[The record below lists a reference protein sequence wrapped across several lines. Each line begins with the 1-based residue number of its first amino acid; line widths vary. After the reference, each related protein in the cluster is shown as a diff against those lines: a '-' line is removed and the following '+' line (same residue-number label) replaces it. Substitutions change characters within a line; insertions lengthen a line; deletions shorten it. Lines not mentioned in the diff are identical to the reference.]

1 MNKDPYATAE
11 ESASVM
17 AKNVNPGRKSA
28 IEKVAWLIA
37 GKFLDEQGVSDAAY
51 TRGLHEIAVN
61 LAEKNAE
68 LLEAS
73 MKVLEWFEAEDDHS
87 KADFYQR
94 MQMCRDAEEMI
105 RAAIAKATG
114 QA

>member
-28 IEKVAWLIA
+28 IEHVGRLIEE
-37 GKFLDEQGVSDAAY
+37 KFLDEQGVSDAAY
-51 TRGLHEIAVN
+51 TRGLHAIAVD

-68 LLEAS
+68 LLEALQITRGNIARLGPAGALKPY
-73 MKVLEWFEAEDDHS
+73 MPYQEWLA
-87 KADFYQR
+87 
-94 MQMCRDAEEMI
+94 MVDAV
-105 RAAIAKATG
+105 IAKATS
-114 QA
+114 QP